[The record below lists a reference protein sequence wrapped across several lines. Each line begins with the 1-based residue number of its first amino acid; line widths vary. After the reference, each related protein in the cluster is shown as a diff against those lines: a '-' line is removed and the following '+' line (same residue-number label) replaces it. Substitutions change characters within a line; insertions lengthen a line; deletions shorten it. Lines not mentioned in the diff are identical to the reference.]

1 MTSVSSDQPLKVGY
15 ICNTLNPGGSEMRAV
30 AVAQNMHDQAD
41 LTIITTGP
49 GKLDDQVSNAGVR
62 LYTLFSPTAGIL
74 RFMKAIRRIHR
85 QQRFDVIHVHGN
97 RIGPF
102 VRLALLGFAPPMV
115 CTFHGHR
122 IRNRWFHYLNF
133 LVFKRILCVSK
144 ELYEYTIQRSP
155 KWYHPRLRVL
165 LNGVDSSRVIAGR
178 DRGKLRKELNL
189 DENHFLMGMVGNIGP
204 GRNFAMICRTLPK
217 VFEAMPQA
225 RFVFIGGVRSQK
237 MKDELDSIIAETGTA
252 GRIFFAGSRTDV
264 PDLLQELDVYVYA
277 SEHDTFGLTI
287 IEAMMAGLPIVVN
300 NLPVFDETTDKGRC
314 VEYFRTDDEADLA
327 RAILALAQ
335 SSERREELADEARDW
350 ALTKFDI
357 STHIAGLLQQ
367 YHEMNAGR

>member
-1 MTSVSSDQPLKVGY
+1 MTSVLSDRPLRVGY
-15 ICNTLNPGGSEMRAV
+15 ICNKLDPGGSEMRAV
-30 AVAQNMHDQAD
+30 AVAQNMYDQAD

-85 QQRFDVIHVHGN
+85 QHRFDVIHVHGN

-133 LVFKRILCVSK
+133 LVFKRILCVSN
-144 ELYEYTIQRSP
+144 ELYEYTVQRSP
-155 KWYHPRLRVL
+155 KWYHPRLHML
-165 LNGVDSSRVIAGR
+165 LEGVDSSRVRAGEN
-178 DRGKLRKELNL
+178 RGKLRKEFNMSS
-189 DENHFLMGMVGNIGP
+189 DHFLMGMVGNIGP
-204 GRNFAMICRTLPK
+204 GRNFAMICRTLPT

-225 RFVFIGGVRSQK
+225 RFVFIGGVRSQD
-237 MKDELDSIIAETGTA
+237 MKDEMDSIIAETGTA
-252 GRIFFAGSRTDV
+252 DRIFFTGSRTDV

-287 IEAMMAGLPIVVN
+287 VEAMMAGLPVVVN
-300 NLPVFDETTDKGRC
+300 DLPVFDETTDNGRY
-314 VEYFRTDDEADLA
+314 VEYYRTRDEADLA
-327 RAILALAQ
+327 RAILVLAQ
-335 SSERREELADEARDW
+335 SPEKRKKLADEAREW
-350 ALTKFDI
+350 ALDHFDI
-357 STHIAGLLQQ
+357 SIHIKNMLHQ
-367 YHEMNAGR
+367 YYEAVTKK